1 MWLSVDHIVQTGG
14 LLAIALIIFAETGLL
29 IGFFLPGDT
38 LLIAA
43 GILSSQGKLPLWAL
57 IPVTAVAAILGYQ
70 VGYIIGERAGP
81 RFFKRREGIL
91 FRIEY
96 IERAEDFFNR
106 HGGKTIILARFVA
119 VVRTIVPLV
128 AGVGK
133 MPKKLFFTYNI
144 IGAILWVTSV
154 TLAAYW
160 LGSKI
165 PNIDKYLIILVV
177 LAMVFTTAG
186 TLEEMLRTKP
196 RRQAF
201 KNAIKDELSFIFK
214 RKK

>member
-144 IGAILWVTSV
+144 IGAVLWVTSV

-186 TLEEMLRTKP
+186 TLEVPVFLWLLYYRRLRRHQGP
-196 RRQAF
+196 Y
-201 KNAIKDELSFIFK
+201 L
-214 RKK
+214 

>member
-144 IGAILWVTSV
+144 IGAVLWVTSV

>member
-1 MWLSVDHIVQTGG
+1 MLLSVDHIIQTGG

-43 GILSSQGKLPLWAL
+43 GIFASQGKLPLWAL
-57 IPVTAVAAILGYQ
+57 IPVTTLAAIIGYQ

-81 RFFKRREGIL
+81 RFFKREDGIL
-91 FRIEY
+91 FRSEY
-96 IERAEDFFNR
+96 VAKAEDFFTW

-128 AGVGK
+128 AGIGK
-133 MPKKLFFTYNI
+133 MPKKLFFTYNVV
-144 IGAILWVTSV
+144 GAVIWVTSV
-154 TLAAYW
+154 ILAAYW

-165 PNIDKYLIILVV
+165 PNIDKYLILLVV
-177 LAMVFTTAG
+177 FAMVFTTAG
-186 TLEEMLRTKP
+186 TLEEMLRTKS

-201 KNAIKDELSFIFK
+201 KKALRDEWNYIFR